1 MRVTDTLTRASGRWS
16 SILAAVGGISADHLT
31 GKHGPCPFCGGRDRW
46 RWDDHDNNGGGY
58 CNKCGGPDQQGGAIS
73 GLDLIARARGI
84 TFPEAIAMVDEYI
97 GGGQIASAPRAAR
110 SMGHRTP
117 ERPPADA
124 APPDLGRATH
134 QWLYSDA
141 QGPCYWIQRIPM
153 TGEPDKRGKTRKLF
167 LHRVWLDGKW
177 HRPNRKRDGWSCD
190 WPAPRPLLG
199 FVELQSR
206 PDVPVLVVEG
216 ETTRDAA
223 QALLPDWVVV
233 TWSNGSNSVGMVDW
247 SPLSGRR
254 VVIWP
259 DADTDGA
266 KAAKRITQ
274 LVQASGATSVA
285 VVAVPDGVTAGW
297 DLGDAAAEGWDAAR
311 VIQRIESA
319 KTVEVEPRH
328 AAPPTRDVALGP
340 TASGEWPFTLLGF
353 NGNDMF
359 YQPGE
364 SGQVMS
370 IPRNSHTA
378 GSLMG
383 LARIE
388 FWEERFGRYNKDGIC
403 TGVHWQHAASEL
415 IGLQYRVGV
424 YDPNRIRGVGAWW
437 DESNVVYHLGDRL
450 VISGKTWP
458 VLNPPPSNYL
468 YQRLPRRDGPGDAI
482 PLADAEGFELL
493 SLAER
498 FHWEAP
504 ASGMLLAG
512 WVALAPIC
520 GVLRWRPH
528 IWLNAVAGSGKSSV
542 MHYFVRYLLGDLP
555 LRVIGATTEAGIRQT
570 LKSDALP
577 IMFDEAESN
586 EKPDAARIQ
595 SILTLARI
603 SSTDDQGVTLKGS
616 PSAEATMFNIRS
628 MFFMSSINTALK
640 QGADRSRFSVL
651 VLRVPDNL
659 TDEQR
664 RTHWESLEAD
674 LVRAITPET
683 GQRMIARMVSLAGM
697 VREAATVMAK
707 AAAIELGSARQGD
720 QIGALLTGAWALQNR
735 HAPSL
740 EEAQAFIR
748 ASGVR
753 EQAEGQADER
763 GGDQGDCLQTILQA
777 RVRVETGK
785 ASLTRTVA
793 ELIEVAHQGALGL
806 LDPTTELTAANAR
819 SELAR
824 HGILVHST
832 DGSSTPD
839 GITVSNTAEGIKRLL
854 RDTPWSNGGWA
865 NLLRSLPGAT
875 RTASPVWFP
884 ELKAMA
890 RGTRLPQR
898 LLEDRSAPTA

>member
-1 MRVTDTLTRASGRWS
+1 MPVTDTLARASGRWS
-16 SILAAVGGISADHLT
+16 SILAAIGGISADHLT
-31 GKHGPCPFCGGRDRW
+31 GKHGPCPLCGGRDRW

-97 GGGQIASAPRAAR
+97 GGGQVASVQR
-110 SMGHRTP
+110 STPTHRKP

-124 APPDLGRATH
+124 SPPDLGRATH

-153 TGEPDKRGKTRKLF
+153 TGEPDKRGKVRKLF

-206 PDVPVLVVEG
+206 PDAPVLVVEG

-233 TWSNGSNSVGMVDW
+233 TWSNGSKSVGMVDW
-247 SPLSGRR
+247 SPLAARR

-259 DADTDGA
+259 DADADGD
-266 KAAKRITQ
+266 KAATQ
-274 LVQASGATSVA
+274 IARHLRQAGAASVA
-285 VVAVPDGVTAGW
+285 VVTPPENVSVGW
-297 DLGDAAAEGWDAAR
+297 DLGDAAAEGWDTAQALE
-311 VIQRIESA
+311 RIETANDGCTTSA
-319 KTVEVEPRH
+319 
-328 AAPPTRDVALGP
+328 ASSP
-340 TASGEWPFTLLGF
+340 TANTDAWPFVLLGF

-370 IPRNSHTA
+370 IPRNGHTA

-388 FWEERFGRYNKDGIC
+388 FWESRFGRYNRDGIC

-437 DESNVVYHLGDRL
+437 DNSSVVYHLGDRL

-458 VLNPPPSNYL
+458 VLNPPPSGYL

-482 PLADAEGFELL
+482 PLTDAEGFELL

-683 GQRMIARMVSLAGM
+683 GQRMIARMVRLAGM

-720 QIGALLTGAWALQNR
+720 QIGALLTGAWALQNS

-793 ELIEVAHQGALGL
+793 ELIEVTHQSAPGVIDLNAEISG
-806 LDPTTELTAANAR
+806 DTARA
-819 SELAR
+819 ELAR
-824 HGILVHST
+824 HGILVHNDERSRAA
-832 DGSSTPD
+832 D

-898 LLEDRSAPTA
+898 LLEDRSTPAA

>member
-1 MRVTDTLTRASGRWS
+1 MQPADLLSLPSDWCLVRVGRDKAPIAGTGWFDADNYSPDDAAALNGAGPPAWGLKSGPSSGVVVLDLDEHGWDTAFQRVTGHTVDELPPTITWTSGKPGRSGRAFQVDPEWWPH
-16 SILAAVGGISADHLT
+16 LANRRAFTRPWQDGDPLSKSGAKSAITTFEL
-31 GKHGPCPFCGGRDRW
+31 
-46 RWDDHDNNGGGY
+46 RWDRCQSVVLGAHPETDGYRWLPGCSPEDIPDPAPAPDWLLEPLLVQEHPDAPAVTPTAEDADRALAMLQCLPPEDYSAYSDWLRIGMALHHTDDGLLSAWVDWCRGMAAFDEAECLRKWESFGKASQRGRPATIATLHHLAKQHGYKAPKRKRSGGGGS
-58 CNKCGGPDQQGGAIS
+58 GG
-73 GLDLIARARGI
+73 
-84 TFPEAIAMVDEYI
+84 V
-97 GGGQIASAPRAAR
+97 
-110 SMGHRTP
+110 
-117 ERPPADA
+117 
-124 APPDLGRATH
+124 
-134 QWLYSDA
+134 
-141 QGPCYWIQRIPM
+141 
-153 TGEPDKRGKTRKLF
+153 
-167 LHRVWLDGKW
+167 
-177 HRPNRKRDGWSCD
+177 
-190 WPAPRPLLG
+190 APRP
-199 FVELQSR
+199 STS
-206 PDVPVLVVEG
+206 
-216 ETTRDAA
+216 TTDA
-223 QALLPDWVVV
+223 
-233 TWSNGSNSVGMVDW
+233 
-247 SPLSGRR
+247 
-254 VVIWP
+254 
-259 DADTDGA
+259 
-266 KAAKRITQ
+266 
-274 LVQASGATSVA
+274 
-285 VVAVPDGVTAGW
+285 
-297 DLGDAAAEGWDAAR
+297 
-311 VIQRIESA
+311 
-319 KTVEVEPRH
+319 
-328 AAPPTRDVALGP
+328 
-340 TASGEWPFTLLGF
+340 WPFALLGF

-458 VLNPPPSNYL
+458 VLSPPPSNYL
-468 YQRLPRRDGPGDAI
+468 YQRLPRRDGPRDAV
-482 PLADAEGFELL
+482 PLTDAEGFELL

-898 LLEDRSAPTA
+898 LLEDRSASAA